1 MKRLYLLGFTHD
13 LKGVVFGERKG
24 AKTATVWIPIDDA
37 FNDAIRKL
45 DRARTAKAEGGKGKA
60 KKVKDEP
67 PAIAE
72 GEAGRPLP
80 PVGRSQVAAGMRP
93 SEIQQLLRQGRSVNS
108 VAEASKTSREWVER
122 LAEPVIAERVGVV
135 RMAQNAMMP
144 RPRLGP
150 SGLPLGEAVRRNLK
164 ERRAPIE
171 TIERLDDAWDARL
184 SRAGGWRV
192 FLRFNHRGKRR
203 TAEWEFHKGR
213 REILPRN
220 RLAGQLGWWPT
231 QDADEPEQIDTRED
245 TGEIDAEEAAA
256 LMQLESPRPVRRRR
270 RPPAHGGAKRNRPSK
285 PKRKASR
292 STTRK
297 RAPRKKAPARRRR
310 TSR

>member
-13 LKGVVFGERKG
+13 LKGVVFAERKG

-45 DRARTAKAEGGKGKA
+45 DRARTQKAEGGKGKS

-80 PVGRSQVAAGMRP
+80 PVGRSPVAGGMRP
-93 SEIQQLLRQGRSVNS
+93 REIQHLLREGRSINS
-108 VAEASKTSREWVER
+108 VADASKTSREWVER
-122 LAEPVIAERVGVV
+122 LAEPVIAERIGVV

-164 ERRAPIE
+164 ERRAPME

-184 SRAGGWRV
+184 ARAGGWRV

-203 TAEWEFHKGR
+203 TAEWEFYKGR

-220 RLAGQLGWWPT
+220 RLAGQLGWWPM
-231 QDADEPEQIDTRED
+231 QDADEPERIDAPED
-245 TGEIDAEEAAA
+245 TGEIDADDAAA
-256 LMQLESPRPVRRRR
+256 LMQLEAPRPRRRR
-270 RPPAHGGAKRNRPSK
+270 RPPPKA
-285 PKRKASR
+285 KRKASR
-292 STTRK
+292 STARK
-297 RAPRKKAPARRRR
+297 RPPRKKPPARRRR
-310 TSR
+310 PSR

>member
-13 LKGVVFGERKG
+13 LKGVVFAERKG
-24 AKTATVWIPIDDA
+24 AKNATVWLPIDDA
-37 FNDAIRKL
+37 FADALRKL
-45 DRARTAKAEGGKGKA
+45 ERARTDKAEGRARKRKE
-60 KKVKDEP
+60 EP
-67 PAIAE
+67 IAE
-72 GEAGRPLP
+72 GEGGRPLP
-80 PVGRSQVAAGMRP
+80 PVGRSPVAGGMRP
-93 SEIQQLLRQGRSVNS
+93 REIQQLLREGRSINS

-164 ERRAPIE
+164 ERRAPLE

-184 SRAGGWRV
+184 ARAGGWRV

-213 REILPRN
+213 RQILPRN
-220 RLAGQLGWWPT
+220 RLAGQLGWWPM
-231 QDADEPEQIDTRED
+231 QDADEPDTVETPED
-245 TGEIDAEEAAA
+245 TGEIDADGAM
-256 LMQLESPRPVRRRR
+256 LMELEQVRR
-270 RPPAHGGAKRNRPSK
+270 RPPAKRKPRPK
-285 PKRKASR
+285 PKRKPPAK
-292 STTRK
+292 RK
-297 RAPRKKAPARRRR
+297 AVARRRR
-310 TSR
+310 PSR